1 MVMRRVQDAAEATL
15 PATLSKQEQQR
26 RLGACQEITIACI
39 ENAGSF
45 RTLTCKDCIENKAY

>member
-1 MVMRRVQDAAEATL
+1 MRRVQDAAEATL

-39 ENAGSF
+39 QNAGSF